1 MLGLTLY
8 RKRNEVLLT
17 VPPSDEPTE
26 IRVLLMDSNNEK
38 RAHVGFDAPQEVI
51 IERQDQIRGIGKY
64 MPGRRLTNR

>member
-38 RAHVGFDAPQEVI
+38 RAHVGFDAPQEVS

-64 MPGRRLTNR
+64 MPGRRLTKR